1 MPRVSDQH
9 RQAQRERIIDAALSV
24 AADKGLANISMSEV
38 IRQSGLS
45 AGAIYGYFDGKD
57 AIVAAAAQSVILSRA
72 EAFVE
77 ATERLL
83 PPAETLRL
91 VVEHFPGPRLNAG
104 LVVQIWGE
112 APTSP
117 ALREAASAGVRTI
130 TASFRDYLAAWYQH
144 GRGLDAEDAR
154 RRAAQM
160 VPALI
165 GLVQGWFVTAHLQ
178 LTPLDDYLAAVDLL
192 LADA

>member
-1 MPRVSDQH
+1 MPRVTAEH
-9 RQAQRERIIDAALSV
+9 RAAQRARIIEAALAV

-45 AGAIYGYFDGKD
+45 AGAIYGYFEGKD
-57 AIVAAAAQSVILSRA
+57 AIVAEAAQTVILSRA
-72 EAFVE
+72 EAFAE
-77 ATERLL
+77 ATERML

-91 VVEHFPGPRLNAG
+91 VVQRFPGPRLNAG

-117 ALREAASAGVRTI
+117 ALLQAATAGVGTI
-130 TASFRDYLAAWYQH
+130 TRSFRDYLTAWYQH
-144 GRGLDAEDAR
+144 ARGMSPEDAE
-154 RRAAQM
+154 RRATQV

-178 LTPLDDYLAAVDLL
+178 LTPLDDYLAAVDTL
-192 LADA
+192 LADL